1 MSEGTSRI
9 ALRRARLVDLIAS
22 QRRRLADDV
31 EPWRRPLSFADRGI
45 AAARFIGHHPAWIVG
60 SAVAPMALRTTGIG
74 TWFRRGLTALQ
85 IVRGLRD
92 RPSRPGRDK
101 GTG

>member
-1 MSEGTSRI
+1 MSEGSSPP
-9 ALRRARLVDLIAS
+9 ALRRARLIALAEA

-31 EPWRRPLSFADRGI
+31 EPWRKPLAIADRGI
-45 AAARFIGHHPAWIVG
+45 AAVRFLGHHPAWIVG
-60 SAVAPMALRTTGIG
+60 SAVAPLAFRTTGLG

-92 RPSRPGRDK
+92 RQPQA
-101 GTG
+101 